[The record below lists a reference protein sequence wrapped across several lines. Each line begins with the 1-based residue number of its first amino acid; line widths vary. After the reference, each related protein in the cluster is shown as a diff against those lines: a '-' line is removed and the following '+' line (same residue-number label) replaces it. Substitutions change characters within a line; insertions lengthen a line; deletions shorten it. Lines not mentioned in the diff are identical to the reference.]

1 MTLAGAPNGPGAAR
15 LDARVQGVV
24 QGVGFR
30 YFVRREALRL
40 GLSGWVANEPDGSV
54 AAVAEGP
61 VAALEQFAEL
71 LSVGPAGASVT
82 DVDVRWGPATGTFT
96 GFGVRAGAH
105 SGD

>member
-1 MTLAGAPNGPGAAR
+1 MKQAGAPNGSGIAR
-15 LDARVQGVV
+15 LDARIEGVV

-40 GLSGWVANEPDGSV
+40 ELSGWVANEPDGTV
-54 AAVAEGP
+54 EAAAEGP

-71 LSVGPAGASVT
+71 LSMGPPGASVT
-82 DVDVRWGPATGTFT
+82 NVDVRWGPATGGFQ
-96 GFGVRAGAH
+96 GFGVRAGGH

>member
-1 MTLAGAPNGPGAAR
+1 MSLAGAPNGSGAAR
-15 LDARVQGVV
+15 VDARVQGVV

-61 VAALEQFAEL
+61 VAALEQFVEL
-71 LSVGPAGASVT
+71 LSVGPPGASVT
-82 DVDVRWGPATGTFT
+82 DIDVRWDPATGGFA

>member
-1 MTLAGAPNGPGAAR
+1 MSLAGPPNGAGTAR
-15 LDARVQGVV
+15 VDARVQGLV

-30 YFVRREALRL
+30 YFARREAMRL

-71 LSVGPAGASVT
+71 LSVGPPGATVT
-82 DVDVRWGPATGTFT
+82 DIDVRWGPATGGFT

-105 SGD
+105 GGD